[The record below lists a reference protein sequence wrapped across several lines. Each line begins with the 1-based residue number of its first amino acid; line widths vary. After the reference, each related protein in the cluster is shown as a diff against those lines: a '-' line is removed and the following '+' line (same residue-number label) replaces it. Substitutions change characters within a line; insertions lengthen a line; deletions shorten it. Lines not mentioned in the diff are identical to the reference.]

1 MNQAKYMQIVIFNT
15 VLDLIIIG
23 LFYFKVLVPDMDMTI
38 RLMVCGM
45 LALNLVIVP
54 LALKLAVKD

>member
-1 MNQAKYMQIVIFNT
+1 MNQAKYMQIVMFNT
-15 VLDLIIIG
+15 VIDLIIIG
-23 LFYFKVLVPDMDMTI
+23 LFYFKVLVPDMDMTL

>member
-15 VLDLIIIG
+15 ALDLIIIG
-23 LFYFKVLVPDMDMTI
+23 LFYFKVLVPDMADNL

>member
-23 LFYFKVLVPDMDMTI
+23 LFYFKVLVPDMDMTL

>member
-15 VLDLIIIG
+15 ITDLIIIG
-23 LFYFKVLVPDMDMTI
+23 LFYFKVLVPDMDMTL
-38 RLMVCGM
+38 RLMVCGI

-54 LALKLAVKD
+54 LVLKLAVKD

>member
-15 VLDLIIIG
+15 VLDLLIIG
-23 LFYFKVLVPDMDMTI
+23 LFYFKVLVPDMADNL

-45 LALNLVIVP
+45 LSLNLVIVP

>member
-23 LFYFKVLVPDMDMTI
+23 LFYFKVLVPDMADNL

>member
-15 VLDLIIIG
+15 ITDLMIIG
-23 LFYFKVLVPDMDMTI
+23 LFYFKVLVPDMDMTL
-38 RLMVCGM
+38 RLMVCGI

-54 LALKLAVKD
+54 LVLKLAVKD

>member
-23 LFYFKVLVPDMDMTI
+23 LFYFKILVPDMDMTI

-54 LALKLAVKD
+54 LVLKLAVKD